1 MMSSITQKSLD
12 ITETWKNPVWTVHPP
27 AKLTMK
33 SGPPIWKEPNQIS
46 PLCGAQMMVKATQPF
61 HSI

>member
-27 AKLTMK
+27 VKLTMK
-33 SGPPIWKEPNQIS
+33 SGLPDQIS
-46 PLCGAQMMVKATQPF
+46 PLCGAQMMAKATQPF
-61 HSI
+61 YSI